1 MVARTLTS
9 CRVQGLVQSKT
20 QSSSSSTKHA
30 ELAASRLPASA
41 AMPGSQVA
49 AVQFN
54 MAGEPRPNL
63 MHSTAM
69 TAVQLASLTLADMHT
84 PLSLAELTL
93 M

>member
-1 MVARTLTS
+1 
-9 CRVQGLVQSKT
+9 
-20 QSSSSSTKHA
+20 
-30 ELAASRLPASA
+30 
-41 AMPGSQVA
+41 MPGSQVA